1 MTLLRTFLHIFLVL
15 PFFLVLGTVFADS
28 HSLVGGVV
36 SAKYFWFFASMGCL
50 ALTMLFVKSR
60 WPFQMCDLLVFLLVL
75 VQLSVGMV
83 SGQPYAK
90 NKFLLLILL
99 FFLYLY
105 VRAYLRWKPNAVP
118 LFSNALV
125 LIAVLEGIIGGMQLY
140 GFSASNHGLFPM
152 TGTFFNPGPFG
163 GFLGMLFPLAFYQF
177 LHFSNKESR
186 LRSLLIKQFKGGRF
200 RMVKQFKKR
209 HFRMVKRKTVWMAY
223 TTGWLSFV
231 CIVVSVLVLPASMSR
246 ASWLG
251 LFAGSLWVMMQYE
264 PIQRRVRSWRKSIP
278 VGKWLY
284 ALMLFLFVAVG
295 SLLYFLKPHS
305 VDGRLLMWKQA
316 FFTLIDHPF
325 GVGLGK
331 YGAAVAQAQAAY
343 FESGRAVAGEVDRA
357 DAPFF
362 AFNEFLQIG
371 VESGFLAL
379 ILLLLLLFVSFR
391 SARRSGR
398 HGVFGSLL
406 SLCVFASFSYPFN
419 VLPFLIVFVF
429 LLAMSQPVT
438 ESLPTSKGFIRGKK
452 SLSFKWS
459 HSMSFGWSVLSAV
472 LVLTI
477 VFNRYG
483 YYKAYKEWANCKL
496 LLENELFLDAS
507 EKFEPLVPY
516 LGDDTNFL
524 YDCAR
529 ACSESKDYAASN
541 EFLKKAMQFSGD
553 PMMLNLYGRNCV
565 SLKQYQGAEW
575 SFKRAY
581 QVIPNRIYPLY
592 LLGRLYFQT
601 EQYDEAKR
609 IADKVFAH
617 KIVVPSRAI
626 GEMKDSLKEML
637 KKIP

>member
-1 MTLLRTFLHIFLVL
+1 MNLSRTFLHALLVL

-60 WPFQMCDLLVFLLVL
+60 WPFQMCDFLVFLLVV
-75 VQLSVGMV
+75 VQLLVGMV
-83 SGQPYAK
+83 LGEPYAK
-90 NKFLLLILL
+90 NKFVLLILL

-105 VRAYLRWKPNAVP
+105 VRAYLRWKPNFI
-118 LFSNALV
+118 LHFSNVLV
-125 LIAVLEGIIGGMQLY
+125 LIAVLEGMIGGMQLY

-163 GFLGMLFPLAFYQF
+163 GFLGVLFPLAFYQF
-177 LHFSNKESR
+177 LHFSNKEHQ
-186 LRSLLIKQFKGGRF
+186 LRSLLG
-200 RMVKQFKKR
+200 
-209 HFRMVKRKTVWMAY
+209 KRKAVWMVY
-223 TTGWLSFV
+223 TTGWVSCV

-251 LFAGSLWVMMQYE
+251 LFAGSLWVMMQFE
-264 PIQRRVRSWRKSIP
+264 PIQSRVRSWRKSIP
-278 VGKWLY
+278 IGKWLY
-284 ALMLFLFVAVG
+284 ALLILLCVAG
-295 SLLYFLKPHS
+295 GCLLYLMKPHS

-331 YGAAVAQAQAAY
+331 YGAAVAQTQAEY

-379 ILLLLLLFVSFR
+379 ILLLLLLFVSFK
-391 SARRSGR
+391 SAYRSGR

-406 SLCVFASFSYPFN
+406 SFCVFASFSYPFN

-429 LLAMSQPVT
+429 LLAMSQRDA
-438 ESLPTSKGFIRGKK
+438 ESLPASIGFMRGKINR
-452 SLSFKWS
+452 SFQWS
-459 HSMSFGWSVLSAV
+459 HSMSFGLSVLSAV

-541 EFLKKAMQFSGD
+541 EFLKKTMQFSGD

-565 SLKQYQGAEW
+565 SLKQYQAAELY
-575 SFKRAY
+575 FKRAY

-601 EQYDEAKR
+601 EQYVEAKR

-617 KIVVPSRAI
+617 KILVPSRAI
-626 GEMKDSLKEML
+626 DEMKDSLKTML

>member
-1 MTLLRTFLHIFLVL
+1 MNLSRTFLHALLVL

-28 HSLVGGVV
+28 HSLVGGIV

-60 WPFQMCDLLVFLLVL
+60 WPFQMFDLLVFFLVV
-75 VQLSVGMV
+75 VQLSVGLI
-83 SGQPYAK
+83 SGEPYAK
-90 NKFLLLILL
+90 NKFVLLILL

-105 VRAYLRWKPNAVP
+105 VRAYLRWKPKFI
-118 LFSNALV
+118 LHFSNVLV
-125 LIAVLEGIIGGMQLY
+125 LIAVLEGMIGGMQLY

-163 GFLGMLFPLAFYQF
+163 GFLGMLFPLALYQF
-177 LHFSNKESR
+177 LHFSNKENR
-186 LRSLLIKQFKGGRF
+186 LRSLLG
-200 RMVKQFKKR
+200 
-209 HFRMVKRKTVWMAY
+209 KRKAVWMAY

-264 PIQRRVRSWRKSIP
+264 PIQSRVRSWRKSIP
-278 VGKWLY
+278 IGKWLY
-284 ALMLFLFVAVG
+284 ALLILLCVAGG

-316 FFTLIDHPF
+316 FFTLIGHPF

-331 YGAAVAQAQAAY
+331 YGAAVAQTQAAY

-438 ESLPTSKGFIRGKK
+438 ESLPTSIGFMRGKK
-452 SLSFKWS
+452 SRSFQWG
-459 HSMSFGWSVLSAV
+459 HSMSFGLSILSAV

-477 VFNRYG
+477 VFNRYE

-565 SLKQYQGAEW
+565 SLKQYQAAELY
-575 SFKRAY
+575 FKKAY

-601 EQYDEAKR
+601 EQYVEAKR

-617 KIVVPSRAI
+617 KILVPSRAI
-626 GEMKDSLKEML
+626 DEMKDSLKTML